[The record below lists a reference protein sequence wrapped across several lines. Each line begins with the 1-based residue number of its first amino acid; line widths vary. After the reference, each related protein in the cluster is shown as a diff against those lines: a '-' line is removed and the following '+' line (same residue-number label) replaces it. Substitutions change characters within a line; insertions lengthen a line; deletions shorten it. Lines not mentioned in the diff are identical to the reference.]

1 MRISGELP
9 WTGEFSAS
17 AFIKISVENIS
28 EVTASEGDGPVNAMD
43 RALRKALEVFY
54 PEISQ
59 IRLTD
64 YKVRVLDTHAT
75 ASQVRVLIE
84 TTDGKEIWSTI
95 GVSTDILEASWIALV
110 DSLEYKLMKSQIK
123 TEK

>member
-64 YKVRVLDTHAT
+64 YKVRVLDTQAT

-84 TTDGKEIWSTI
+84 TTDSKEIWSTI

-110 DSLEYKLMKSQIK
+110 DSLEYKLMKSQINS
-123 TEK
+123 EK